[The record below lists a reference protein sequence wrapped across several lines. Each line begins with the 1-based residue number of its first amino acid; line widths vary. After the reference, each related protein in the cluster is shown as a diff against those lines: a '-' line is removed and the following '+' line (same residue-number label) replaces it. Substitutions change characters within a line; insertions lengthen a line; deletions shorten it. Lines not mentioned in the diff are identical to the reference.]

1 MDIKRSLLLLGLS
14 YGSFLLGQEKAVDT
28 IYIFD
33 SQMSKVKLF
42 HPVRTITPKD
52 IEKNSTNLSE
62 LLRFQ
67 SSIYIKENGRGA
79 VSSPSFRGT
88 TAQQTAFV
96 WNGININSSF
106 LGQGDVNNIP
116 LFGYDQIDV
125 KAGGGSVVYGS
136 GAIGGSIHLNNILD
150 FNRGFKA
157 SVYSEA
163 GSFDTYNN
171 FLQASFSNDKLSVK
185 VSGSYLTSQN
195 DYKVPEFVVGSTGF
209 YNVNGRY
216 YNTSVNIGASYKIA
230 DHQTISWQNQM
241 FDASQHYPVF
251 EQIGNRTKYK
261 AQTLRSLI
269 AWDINKSNLSNSL
282 KAAYTED
289 NFQYF
294 SDLNQPKASGA
305 EGKNYILKNDFNYFI
320 TPKININAIGE
331 FQVNKGEGY
340 QAEKDSQSGIGV
352 ISRNVGSLSGLIR
365 YFATK
370 DLRFE
375 GGIKKDFVEGISS
388 PLLYSFSG
396 KWDALKW
403 YHMGINFSRNFRYPS
418 FNDLYWR
425 PGGNLDLLPETST
438 NIDMNHELIFG
449 DFKITL
455 SPYYMDIKN
464 LINWLP
470 TPYGYWAPVNT
481 YRVESYGLE
490 SQATWNKKFGKHALK
505 LDAGYTYT
513 KSINKNTQMQ
523 MMYVPIHKAVGNI
536 EYGYSFFKL
545 YAQGLFNGLTYTT
558 TDEQRSTAIDPY
570 FILNTGISAAIFKKY
585 TLGFKVNNVTNT
597 VYQTV
602 SLYPMPK
609 KNYSIYATINF

>member
-1 MDIKRSLLLLGLS
+1 MDIKRSLLLLCS
-14 YGSFLLGQEKAVDT
+14 SFGGFLFGQEKAVDT
-28 IYIFD
+28 VYIFD
-33 SQMSKVKLF
+33 SQMKKVKLF

-116 LFGYDQIDV
+116 LFGYDQIDI

-150 FNRGFKA
+150 FNSGFKA

-163 GSFDTYNN
+163 ASFDTYNN
-171 FLQASFSNDKLSVK
+171 FAQAAFSNEKLSVK
-185 VSGSYLTSQN
+185 VSGSYITSQN
-195 DYKVPEFVVGSTGF
+195 DYKVPEFVVGNTGF
-209 YNVNGRY
+209 HNTNGRY
-216 YNTSVNIGASYKIA
+216 YNTSVNIGVAYKIA
-230 DHQTISWQNQM
+230 DHQTISWQSQT
-241 FDASQHYPVF
+241 FDASQHYPIF
-251 EQIGNRTKYK
+251 ELNGNKTKYK

-269 AWDINKSNLSNSL
+269 AWDINKNNLSNSL
-282 KAAYTED
+282 KMAYTED

-294 SDLNQPKASGA
+294 ADLNQPKASGA
-305 EGKNYILKNDFNYFI
+305 DGKNYIFKNDFNYFI

-331 FQVNKGEGY
+331 FQVNKGKGY
-340 QAEKDSQSGIGV
+340 GSGLETV
-352 ISRNVGSLSGLIR
+352 SRNVGSLSGLIR

-375 GGIKKDFVEGISS
+375 AGIKKDFVEDISS

-396 KWDALKW
+396 KWNAVKW
-403 YHMGINFSRNFRYPS
+403 YHVGINFSKNFRYPS
-418 FNDLYWR
+418 FNDLYWQ
-425 PGGNLDLLPETST
+425 PGGNLDLVPETSV
-438 NIDMNHELIFG
+438 NIDMNHEFSFG
-449 DFKITL
+449 DFKIAL

-470 TPYGYWAPVNT
+470 TSLGYWAPFNT

-490 SQATWNKKFGKHALK
+490 SQITWNKTFGKHALK
-505 LDAGYTYT
+505 LDGGYTYS
-513 KSINKNTQMQ
+513 KSVNKDTDLQR
-523 MMYVPIHKAVGNI
+523 MYVPMHKAVGNI
-536 EYGYSFFKL
+536 EYGYSLFKV
-545 YAQGLFNGLTYTT
+545 YAQGMFNGLTYTT
-558 TDEQRSTAIDPY
+558 SDEKRSAAIDPY
-570 FILNTGISAAIFKKY
+570 FILNAGISASLFKKY
-585 TLGFKVNNVTNT
+585 TLGFKVNNVTDT
-597 VYQTV
+597 YYQTV

-609 KNYSIYATINF
+609 RNYSVYATINF

>member
-1 MDIKRSLLLLGLS
+1 MDIKRSLLLLCS
-14 YGSFLLGQEKAVDT
+14 SFGGFLFGQEKAVDT
-28 IYIFD
+28 VYIFD
-33 SQMSKVKLF
+33 SQMKKVKLF

-116 LFGYDQIDV
+116 LFGYDQIDI

-150 FNRGFKA
+150 FNSGFKA

-163 GSFDTYNN
+163 ASFDTYNN
-171 FLQASFSNDKLSVK
+171 FAQAAFSNEKLSVK
-185 VSGSYLTSQN
+185 VSGSYITSQN
-195 DYKVPEFVVGSTGF
+195 DYKVPEFVVGNTGF
-209 YNVNGRY
+209 HNTNGRY
-216 YNTSVNIGASYKIA
+216 YNTSVNIGVAYKIA
-230 DHQTISWQNQM
+230 DHQTISWQNQT
-241 FDASQHYPVF
+241 FDASQHYPIF
-251 EQIGNRTKYK
+251 ELNGNKTKYK

-269 AWDINKSNLSNSL
+269 AWDINKNNLSNSL
-282 KAAYTED
+282 KMAYTED

-294 SDLNQPKASGA
+294 ADLNQPKASGA
-305 EGKNYILKNDFNYFI
+305 DGKNYIFKNDFNYFI

-331 FQVNKGEGY
+331 FQVNKGKGY
-340 QAEKDSQSGIGV
+340 GSGLETV
-352 ISRNVGSLSGLIR
+352 SRNVGSLSGLIR

-375 GGIKKDFVEGISS
+375 AGIKKDFVEDISS

-396 KWDALKW
+396 KWNAVKW
-403 YHMGINFSRNFRYPS
+403 YHVGINFSKNFRYPS
-418 FNDLYWR
+418 FNDLYWQ
-425 PGGNLDLLPETST
+425 PGGNLDLVPETSV
-438 NIDMNHELIFG
+438 NIDMNHEFSFG
-449 DFKITL
+449 DFKIAL
-455 SPYYMDIKN
+455 NPYYMDIKN

-470 TPYGYWAPVNT
+470 TSLGYWAPFNT

-490 SQATWNKKFGKHALK
+490 SQVTWNKTFGKHALK
-505 LDAGYTYT
+505 LDGGYTYS
-513 KSINKNTQMQ
+513 KSVNKDTDLQR
-523 MMYVPIHKAVGNI
+523 MYVPMHKAVGNI
-536 EYGYSFFKL
+536 EYGYSLFKV
-545 YAQGLFNGLTYTT
+545 YAQGMFNGLTYTT
-558 TDEQRSTAIDPY
+558 SDEKRSAAIDPY
-570 FILNTGISAAIFKKY
+570 FILNAGISASLFKKY
-585 TLGFKVNNVTNT
+585 TLGFKVNNVTDT
-597 VYQTV
+597 YYQTV

-609 KNYSIYATINF
+609 RNYSVYATINF

>member
-1 MDIKRSLLLLGLS
+1 MDIKRSLLLLCS
-14 YGSFLLGQEKAVDT
+14 SFGGFLFGQEKAVDT
-28 IYIFD
+28 VYIFD
-33 SQMSKVKLF
+33 SQMKKVKLF

-116 LFGYDQIDV
+116 LFGYDQIDI

-150 FNRGFKA
+150 FNSGFKA

-163 GSFDTYNN
+163 ASFDTYNN
-171 FLQASFSNDKLSVK
+171 FAQAAFSNEKLSVK
-185 VSGSYLTSQN
+185 VSGSYITSQN
-195 DYKVPEFVVGSTGF
+195 DYKVPEFVVGNTGF
-209 YNVNGRY
+209 HNTNGRY
-216 YNTSVNIGASYKIA
+216 YNTSVNIGVAYKIA
-230 DHQTISWQNQM
+230 DHQTISWQNQT
-241 FDASQHYPVF
+241 FDASQHYPIF
-251 EQIGNRTKYK
+251 ELNGNKTKYK

-269 AWDINKSNLSNSL
+269 AWDINKNNLSNSL
-282 KAAYTED
+282 KMAYTED

-294 SDLNQPKASGA
+294 ADLNQPKASGA
-305 EGKNYILKNDFNYFI
+305 DGKNYIFKNDFNYFI

-331 FQVNKGEGY
+331 FQVNKGKGY
-340 QAEKDSQSGIGV
+340 GSGLETV
-352 ISRNVGSLSGLIR
+352 SRNVGSLSGLIR

-375 GGIKKDFVEGISS
+375 AGIKKDFVEDISS

-396 KWDALKW
+396 KWNAVKW
-403 YHMGINFSRNFRYPS
+403 YHVGINFSKNFRYPS
-418 FNDLYWR
+418 FNDLYWQ
-425 PGGNLDLLPETST
+425 PGGNLDLVPETSV
-438 NIDMNHELIFG
+438 NIDMNHEFSFG
-449 DFKITL
+449 DFKIAL

-470 TPYGYWAPVNT
+470 TSLGYWAPFNT

-490 SQATWNKKFGKHALK
+490 SQVTWNKTFGKHALR
-505 LDAGYTYT
+505 LDGGYTYS
-513 KSINKNTQMQ
+513 KSVNKDTDLQR
-523 MMYVPIHKAVGNI
+523 MYVPMHKAVGNI
-536 EYGYSFFKL
+536 EYGYSLFKV
-545 YAQGLFNGLTYTT
+545 YAQGMFNGLTYTT
-558 TDEQRSTAIDPY
+558 SDEKRSAAIDPY
-570 FILNTGISAAIFKKY
+570 FILNAGISASLFKKY
-585 TLGFKVNNVTNT
+585 TLGFKVNNLTDT
-597 VYQTV
+597 YYQTV

-609 KNYSIYATINF
+609 RNYSVYATINF

>member
-1 MDIKRSLLLLGLS
+1 MDIKRSLLLLCS
-14 YGSFLLGQEKAVDT
+14 SFGGFLFGQEKAVDT
-28 IYIFD
+28 VYIFD
-33 SQMSKVKLF
+33 SQMKKVKLF

-116 LFGYDQIDV
+116 LFGYDQIDI

-150 FNRGFKA
+150 FNSGFKA

-163 GSFDTYNN
+163 ASFDTYNN
-171 FLQASFSNDKLSVK
+171 FAQAAFSNEKLSVK
-185 VSGSYLTSQN
+185 VSGSYITSQN
-195 DYKVPEFVVGSTGF
+195 DYKVPEFVVGNTGF
-209 YNVNGRY
+209 HNTNGRY
-216 YNTSVNIGASYKIA
+216 YNTSVNIGVAYKIA
-230 DHQTISWQNQM
+230 DHQTISWQNQT
-241 FDASQHYPVF
+241 FDASQHYPIF
-251 EQIGNRTKYK
+251 ELNGNKTKYK

-269 AWDINKSNLSNSL
+269 AWDINKNNLSNSL
-282 KAAYTED
+282 KMAYTED

-294 SDLNQPKASGA
+294 ADLNQPKASGA
-305 EGKNYILKNDFNYFI
+305 DGKNYIFKNDFNYFI

-331 FQVNKGEGY
+331 FQMNKGKGY
-340 QAEKDSQSGIGV
+340 GSGLETV
-352 ISRNVGSLSGLIR
+352 SRNVGSLSGLIR

-375 GGIKKDFVEGISS
+375 AGIKKDFVEDISS

-396 KWDALKW
+396 KWNAVKW
-403 YHMGINFSRNFRYPS
+403 YHVGINFSKNFRYPS
-418 FNDLYWR
+418 FNDLYWQ
-425 PGGNLDLLPETST
+425 PGGNLDLVPETSV
-438 NIDMNHELIFG
+438 NIDMNHEFSFG
-449 DFKITL
+449 DFKIAL

-470 TPYGYWAPVNT
+470 TSLGYWAPFNT

-490 SQATWNKKFGKHALK
+490 SQVTWNKTFGKHALR
-505 LDAGYTYT
+505 LDGGYTYS
-513 KSINKNTQMQ
+513 KSVNKDTDLQR
-523 MMYVPIHKAVGNI
+523 MYVPMHKAVGNI
-536 EYGYSFFKL
+536 EYGYSLFKV
-545 YAQGLFNGLTYTT
+545 YAQGMFNGLTYTT
-558 TDEQRSTAIDPY
+558 SDEKRSAAIDPY
-570 FILNTGISAAIFKKY
+570 FILNAGISASLFKKY
-585 TLGFKVNNVTNT
+585 TLGFKVNNVTDT
-597 VYQTV
+597 YYQTV

-609 KNYSIYATINF
+609 RNYSVYATINF

>member
-1 MDIKRSLLLLGLS
+1 MDIKRSLLLLCS
-14 YGSFLLGQEKAVDT
+14 SFGGFLFGQEKAVDT
-28 IYIFD
+28 VYIFD
-33 SQMSKVKLF
+33 SQMKKAKLF

-52 IEKNSTNLSE
+52 VEKNSTNLSE

-116 LFGYDQIDV
+116 LFGYDQIDI

-157 SVYSEA
+157 SVFSEA
-163 GSFDTYNN
+163 ASFDTYNN
-171 FLQASFSNDKLSVK
+171 FAQAAFSNEKLSVK
-185 VSGSYLTSQN
+185 VSGSYITSQN
-195 DYKVPEFVVGSTGF
+195 DYKVPEFVVGDTGF
-209 YNVNGRY
+209 HNTNGRY
-216 YNTSVNIGASYKIA
+216 YNTSVNIGVAYKIA

-241 FDASQHYPVF
+241 FDASQHYPIF
-251 EQIGNRTKYK
+251 ELNGNKTKYK

-269 AWDINKSNLSNSL
+269 AWDINKSNLYNSL
-282 KAAYTED
+282 KIAYTED

-294 SDLNQPKASGA
+294 ADLNQPKASGA
-305 EGKNYILKNDFNYFI
+305 EGKNYIFKNDFNYFI

-340 QAEKDSQSGIGV
+340 GSGLGT

-375 GGIKKDFVEGISS
+375 AGIKKDFVEDISS

-396 KWDALKW
+396 KWNAVKW
-403 YHMGINFSRNFRYPS
+403 YHIGINFSKNFRYPS
-418 FNDLYWR
+418 FNDLYWQ
-425 PGGNLDLLPETST
+425 PGGNLNLVPETSI
-438 NIDMNHELIFG
+438 NIDMNHEFSFG
-449 DFKITL
+449 DFKIAL

-470 TPYGYWAPVNT
+470 TSLGYWAPFNT

-490 SQATWNKKFGKHALK
+490 SQVTWNKTFGKHALK
-505 LDAGYTYT
+505 LDGGYTYS
-513 KSINKNTQMQ
+513 KSINKDTDFQR
-523 MMYVPIHKAVGNI
+523 MYVPMHKAVGNI
-536 EYGYSFFKL
+536 EYGYSLFKV
-545 YAQGLFNGLTYTT
+545 YAQGMFNGLTYTT
-558 TDEQRSTAIDPY
+558 SDEKRSAAIDPY
-570 FILNTGISAAIFKKY
+570 FILNAGISASLFKKY
-585 TLGFKVNNVTNT
+585 TLGFKVNNLTDT
-597 VYQTV
+597 YYQTV

-609 KNYSIYATINF
+609 RNYSVYATINF